1 MATRPKYG
9 DRRMASSS
17 ASRGAT
23 CNPVVVEVIDPVMS
37 FAECAI
43 RIDRCRV
50 RNHTEFSSN
59 TDGSGSSQ
67 DCGPRHVAAE
77 PSMTNNPL
85 LN

>member
-50 RNHTEFSSN
+50 RNHTEFQV
-59 TDGSGSSQ
+59 TLMG
-67 DCGPRHVAAE
+67 RVVAGLRTASCCCRAE
-77 PSMTNNPL
+77 HDQ
-85 LN
+85 